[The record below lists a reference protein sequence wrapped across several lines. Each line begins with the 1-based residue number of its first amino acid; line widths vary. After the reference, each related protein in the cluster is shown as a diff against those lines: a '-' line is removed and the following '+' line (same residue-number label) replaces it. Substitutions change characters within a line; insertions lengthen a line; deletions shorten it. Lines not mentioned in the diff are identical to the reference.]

1 MAGPYD
7 YTIQQPDIAGSIAGG
22 INTGLQL
29 GAASQAAEAQAAATE
44 RHKQYSADLQN
55 YLTKPTAQGASAM
68 MAKYPESQKAMA
80 ASFDVYNKGQKEDIF
95 KAGTQAYSAIQNG
108 RPDLASSILDE
119 RIKAAENS
127 GADTTDL
134 VSLKQSLERDP
145 RATGAGLALTM
156 SALDPEGWSKIAGES
171 REAALAPSKL
181 TESQAKASKAATD
194 AKFAESA
201 AVQDLTK
208 GGWEIQKL
216 ANDINISKLNSQIA
230 AMNAETNRLDSGTK
244 SEANR
249 LKTDELRLKMQ
260 DKVEAREAAI
270 RDKVATVETART
282 NIDNLNNTIY
292 KALQTPADVI
302 ESVTGPI
309 SSRAPTLSQ
318 DSADF
323 EEVINTLKSQA
334 FLAQI
339 PTFKASGGAGA
350 LSDAEGAKLESSLQ
364 SLSLRQSPKAL
375 TENLKEIQR
384 LVTKGRDSL
393 KTKYGV
399 PDVVQDTPNAKPSPD
414 RIESLVEQYTRGQ

>member
-1 MAGPYD
+1 MAGPND
-7 YTIQQPDIAGSIAGG
+7 YTIQQPDIAGSLLGG
-22 INTGLQL
+22 FQTGQQI
-29 GAASQAAEAQAAATE
+29 GAQQAAQDK
-44 RHKQYSADLQN
+44 HQQYVADLQN
-55 YLTKPTAQGASAM
+55 YLSKPTAQGASAM

-145 RATGAGLALTM
+145 RAAGAGLALTM
-156 SALDPEGWSKIAGES
+156 SALDPDGWSKIAGEQ
-171 REAALAPSKL
+171 RAAEKAPAELSLA
-181 TESQAKASKAATD
+181 ESKAGKAAVD
-194 AKFAESA
+194 AKFAESK
-201 AVQDLTK
+201 AVQELNK
-208 GGWEIQKL
+208 IGWETKKL
-216 ANDINISKLNSQIA
+216 QNDIGISKINSQIA
-230 AMNAETNRLDSGTK
+230 AMNAETNRLDSGAK
-244 SEANR
+244 SESNR
-249 LKTDELRLKMQ
+249 LKADELRLKMQ

-292 KALQTPADVI
+292 KALQTPTDVI

-309 SSRAPTLSQ
+309 SSRTPTLSE

-323 EEVINTLKSQA
+323 EELINTLKSQA

-399 PDVVQDTPNAKPSPD
+399 PDVVQDTPNARPAPD